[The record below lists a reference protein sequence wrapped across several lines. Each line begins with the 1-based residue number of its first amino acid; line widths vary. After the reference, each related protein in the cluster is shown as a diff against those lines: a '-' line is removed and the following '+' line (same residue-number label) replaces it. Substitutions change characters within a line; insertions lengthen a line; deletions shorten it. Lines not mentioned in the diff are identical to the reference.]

1 MSRSTC
7 PDRLLF
13 IRSRTYSVFSVVLD
27 LGAIQGLCS
36 LEKLIGIILSRAES
50 TLKPTR
56 PTLDEVLPCQRTT
69 NTKPKETTS
78 RQPSTGS
85 DDLAGRSSCGARI
98 SLFFFFSLF
107 FFSKKEF
114 FFNFPFLDASC
125 FPLLVSCTRLLWP
138 TGEGRTWTHPA
149 SNGILPNSDTHPR
162 AHTYTLTHPLYLF
175 FPSFDSTAI
184 YAERAD
190 IERSGGFCID
200 SPRLLFLTRV

>member
-1 MSRSTC
+1 MSRS
-7 PDRLLF
+7 PPLYSFKDVLGLF
-13 IRSRTYSVFSVVLD
+13 GSPGPGCDPGTLFLGEAHWNNPLQSRVHSEAHTTDTRRGTPVSKDHKHQTKRNHLASAKHRQRRFGRAIVLW
-27 LGAIQGLCS
+27 GAY
-36 LEKLIGIILSRAES
+36 
-50 TLKPTR
+50 
-56 PTLDEVLPCQRTT
+56 
-69 NTKPKETTS
+69 
-78 RQPSTGS
+78 
-85 DDLAGRSSCGARI
+85 LAF
-98 SLFFFFSLF
+98 LFFFSLF